1 MLLCPYRSERLG
13 KNLDIII
20 CGKKS
25 FFFVYFLN
33 AELTPETAPASHVA
47 GSGMIQDITRSGE
60 ASGLDGT
67 VQANRAGELDQ
78 GNVIAGT
85 SEKNTAFQTQ
95 DDTKKSLEG

>member
-1 MLLCPYRSERLG
+1 
-13 KNLDIII
+13 
-20 CGKKS
+20 
-25 FFFVYFLN
+25 
-33 AELTPETAPASHVA
+33 
-47 GSGMIQDITRSGE
+47 MIQDITRSGE

-67 VQANRAGELDQ
+67 VQANRAGQLDQ

>member
-20 CGKKS
+20 CGKKF

-47 GSGMIQDITRSGE
+47 GSAMIQDITRSGE
-60 ASGLDGT
+60 ASRLDGT
-67 VQANRAGELDQ
+67 VQANRAGQLDQ
-78 GNVIAGT
+78 GNVIAGK
-85 SEKNTAFQTQ
+85 SEKIQLS
-95 DDTKKSLEG
+95 DVGRHKKVT